1 MRCDKS
7 GATKVG
13 KREKWGETKVRHE
26 KSGGKEKSG
35 TRNVRCDKSGA
46 TKVGKR
52 EKWGETKVRRAKSG
66 ARKVGHR

>member
-1 MRCDKS
+1 MRL
-7 GATKVG
+7 
-13 KREKWGETKVRHE
+13 E
-26 KSGGKEKSG
+26 KSGEKRKVG
-35 TRNVRCDKSGA
+35 IETLGA

>member
-1 MRCDKS
+1 ME
-7 GATKVG
+7 
-13 KREKWGETKVRHE
+13 EKWGTKW
-26 KSGGKEKSG
+26 GDISG

-52 EKWGETKVRRAKSG
+52 ERWGETKVRRAKSG

>member
-26 KSGGKEKSG
+26 KSGEK
-35 TRNVRCDKSGA
+35 
-46 TKVGKR
+46 
-52 EKWGETKVRRAKSG
+52 
-66 ARKVGHR
+66 RKVGLET